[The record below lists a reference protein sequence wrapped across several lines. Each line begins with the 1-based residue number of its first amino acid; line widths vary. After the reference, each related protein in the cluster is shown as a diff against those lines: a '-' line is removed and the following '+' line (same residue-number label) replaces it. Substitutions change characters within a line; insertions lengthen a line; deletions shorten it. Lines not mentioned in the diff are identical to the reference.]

1 MDLLAHAEAL
11 QAEGVRVLADLDLE
25 TAFPTFGPPQ
35 LVGSVLS
42 GLITYRDLDVT
53 FTAPGATASE
63 VLRGLATI
71 ATRPGLLAADFRD
84 ERADRRPTP
93 AITDER
99 FYAVLTHHTWKIDLT
114 FWLHDVPRPHVAE
127 ATRLRTATPEQKLA
141 VLHLKQTHPAYPHT
155 ISGTTI
161 YTAVLNHNI
170 RTNTQLTEYLHLRST
185 SAAGRTSDR

>member
-1 MDLLAHAEAL
+1 MDLLARAEAL
-11 QAEGVRVLADLDLE
+11 QAEGLHVLEDLDLE

-53 FTAPGATASE
+53 FTAPAATASE
-63 VLRGLATI
+63 VLHGLATI
-71 ATRPGLLAADFRD
+71 ATRPGLLTADFRD

-114 FWLHDVPRPHVAE
+114 FWLHDIPRPHVAE
-127 ATRLRTATPEQKLA
+127 ATSLRAAPTDQKQA
-141 VLHLKQTHPAYPHT
+141 ILHLKHTHPDYPHKLT
-155 ISGTTI
+155 GTDI
-161 YTAVLNHNI
+161 YTAVLNHGVC
-170 RTNTQLTEYLHLRST
+170 TVDDLTEYLASGPL
-185 SAAGRTSDR
+185 